1 MKLLIT
7 GYIILIV
14 AIFANIIA
22 NYLNIL
28 SWYKFLN
35 LIISEGVKETIFSI
49 SIFDF
54 FWLFIIYPTILS
66 IGYLLGEKIYNFI
79 VL

>member
-66 IGYLLGEKIYNFI
+66 MGYLLGEKIYNFI

>member
-14 AIFANIIA
+14 AIFVNIIA
-22 NYLNIL
+22 NYLNIIT
-28 SWYKFLN
+28 WYKFLN
-35 LIISEGVKETIFSI
+35 LIIAEGVKETFFSI

-66 IGYLLGEKIYNFI
+66 MGYLLGEKIYNFI

>member
-14 AIFANIIA
+14 AIFVNIIA

-28 SWYKFLN
+28 TWYKFLN

-66 IGYLLGEKIYNFI
+66 MGYLLGEKIYNFI